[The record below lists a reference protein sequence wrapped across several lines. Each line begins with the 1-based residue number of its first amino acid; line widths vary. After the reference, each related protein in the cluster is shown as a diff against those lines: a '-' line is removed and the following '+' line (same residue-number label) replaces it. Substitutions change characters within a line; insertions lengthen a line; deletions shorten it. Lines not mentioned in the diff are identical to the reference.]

1 MSDSTPEESA
11 KTAESKTPTASR
23 AERFKALRAR
33 HAASAKANHAEVIAE
48 HKRLKLDPTLIAKL
62 DRKKAEA
69 EMKLAKQD
77 AEDAGDDYER
87 KRAWDWTIE
96 ESLRWDER
104 LARKQQNRD
113 QAGFAGTPTLSFL
126 SVAAWD

>member
-1 MSDSTPEESA
+1 MSDFKPEESA
-11 KTAESKTPTASR
+11 ESKPPTASR
-23 AERFKALRAR
+23 EERFKALRAR

-48 HKRLKLDPTLIAKL
+48 HRRMKLDPALLAKL

-69 EMKLAKQD
+69 EIKLAKQD

-104 LARKQQNRD
+104 RAQKQQNRD
-113 QAGFAGTPTLSFL
+113 KAGFAGTRTAHPSLSL
-126 SVAAWD
+126 YGN